1 MIAPVTDCQGFGKRL
16 PGASLLL
23 LLPALLFALNPE
35 LFELR
40 WPSGTGAEVWRLV
53 TGHWTHW
60 STAHLT
66 WNLASF
72 LLLAAACELD
82 RACGR
87 RRMLA
92 AIACAALDIPAALWL
107 ALPEMSR
114 YRGLSGIVSALFTLL
129 AITLLRDGLATGHRA
144 RTLVGAAALTAFGSK
159 IVFELVTGDL
169 LFVQPT
175 AGEVPFVPIPLA
187 HAVGGF
193 CGLVIGA
200 ISFRRT
206 EHWCPGSERTACS
219 PGCNKCAPHQ

>member
-1 MIAPVTDCQGFGKRL
+1 MIASVPAPPGIWGRL
-16 PGASLLL
+16 PGASLFL
-23 LLPALLFALNPE
+23 LLPALLFTLNPE

-40 WPSGTGAEVWRLV
+40 GPVVTGAQVWRLV

-92 AIACAALDIPAALWL
+92 AVACAALDIPAALWL

-144 RTLVGAAALTAFGSK
+144 RTLAGAAALTAFGSK
-159 IVFELVTGDL
+159 IAFELATGDL

-193 CGLVIGA
+193 CGLAIGGLV
-200 ISFRRT
+200 RRRPVVT
-206 EHWCPGSERTACS
+206 GNHVEPTRYF
-219 PGCNKCAPHQ
+219 